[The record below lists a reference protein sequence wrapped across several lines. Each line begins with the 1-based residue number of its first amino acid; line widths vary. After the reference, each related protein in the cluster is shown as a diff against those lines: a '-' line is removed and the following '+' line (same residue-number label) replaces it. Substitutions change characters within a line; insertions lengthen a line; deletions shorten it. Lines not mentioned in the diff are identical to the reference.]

1 MPQQSPNPGASLTG
15 ENLRAERPERDER
28 PTERPFA
35 LLARFSAVVRHLRH
49 QADSKG
55 IRGEHD
61 LSPRQLMMLSHV
73 VMLAPVSVSD
83 LAQQMQISLAT
94 ASQMLTGLAQA
105 GFVERR
111 EDPADHR
118 RTLITLS
125 PHGTA
130 AAEKLREAMLPL
142 DEAISV
148 VGDESFAHLLSTLDA
163 IVARLSELEETDGAD
178 KDC

>member
-1 MPQQSPNPGASLTG
+1 MTGDNPLAVSG
-15 ENLRAERPERDER
+15 EQGET

-35 LLARFSAVVRHLRH
+35 LLARFSAVVRHLRR

-55 IRGEHD
+55 IRSEPE

-73 VMLAPVSVSD
+73 AMLSPVSVSD

-94 ASQMLTGLAQA
+94 ASQMLTSLAQA
-105 GFVERR
+105 GFVERH

-118 RTLITLS
+118 RTLINLS

-142 DEAISV
+142 DEAIAA
-148 VGDESFAHLLSTLDA
+148 VGDESFAHLLATLDM
-163 IVARLSELEETDGAD
+163 IVLRLSELEETDGTD
-178 KDC
+178 KNC